1 MIRTASI
8 IISFA
13 GLTSAASAQNFSLSM
28 ESSDLDVNTSSGDVT
43 IAVTVIGD
51 ADVGDYI
58 LGGLFG
64 IESNNAS
71 IIDMQWEPADWSA
84 FNVDGGYAGNGNYN
98 QTIIGQLILGNDF
111 PPPPDSL
118 LGNAIGTF
126 MVTFAEGSLG
136 RVDLNF
142 VEGDPY
148 TLATLGWPSLSEY
161 ESSDGTLNLSGLSIN
176 LIPAPGT
183 GALLAIGALAVTRR
197 RR

>member
-1 MIRTASI
+1 MNSRALCIIGLCGIASTALS
-8 IISFA
+8 
-13 GLTSAASAQNFSLSM
+13 QNFSLSM

-43 IAVTVIGD
+43 IAVTVTGD

-58 LGGLFG
+58 LGGSFG

-71 IIDMQWEPADWSA
+71 IIDMQWEPADWSQ
-84 FNVDGGYAGNGNYN
+84 FNIDGGYAGNGNYN
-98 QTIIGQLILGNDF
+98 ETIFGQLILGNDF

-126 MVTFAEGSLG
+126 MVTFAQGSLG

-142 VEGDPY
+142 VEGDPF
-148 TLATLGWPSLSEY
+148 TLSSLGWPSLSEY
-161 ESSDGTLNLSGLSIN
+161 ESSDGTLHLSGLSIN

-183 GALLAIGALAVTRR
+183 GALLTIGAMAITRR